1 MWRDLTMQQRSD
13 LMQMTGIF
21 DPVRLRQE
29 YDAYLIVTQDQ
40 DYQEE
45 PNEYK
50 KGGSIHIKHP
60 GRLTA
65 LKKRT
70 GKTEAELWSTGSK
83 AVRKMITFARNA
95 RKWKHQD
102 GGYLDDIIWDNM
114 GQWSHPG
121 QITGITGTKDGTDIT
136 MNGVADYLIGK
147 DNLGNVKFMKPGMD
161 YHFPGSSVVEY
172 PIKYQFGGLFKKKET
187 PNYLYTTY
195 GLNSQ
200 GDATFTGSYNNPIF
214 GYKPLSG
221 INQSIG
227 RGYSMPDYGAVAI
240 VSEPLYMNEQ
250 PSPRQMDLVD
260 LKNRQLFAES
270 RGNERAKSP
279 RGASGLYQIMPD
291 TAKWYADSTGNKG
304 SVWDPTY
311 NEQIRDWLM
320 ERLYNY
326 DWAKS
331 AKTDEERW
339 RRAYAGYNWGSGNM
353 SKAIS
358 KYGDDWYKHVPKET
372 RDYVTFIIDNVD
384 VGKHTTNEKYNEAKK
399 SNKYF
404 KQYGGLIKPFSYT
417 DIPVVR
423 YSNGGNL
430 FQEAGQ
436 IFKRPQDDLT
446 GRNILTNPILPPK
459 SYYEQFTVPEL
470 EPKKPQPLQ
479 PLEGTY
485 GNKYSELIPMSD
497 GTYVNNPINKG
508 LQQDWRTHALEFTP
522 FLAIGAGPAIG
533 STATWLASKPALY
546 NFGRMTL
553 GSEIGGRSV
562 DLASRAFTGN
572 TWGQNVGNV
581 VEDITGLNPNNT
593 MVGQFVTDAT
603 NPGNYFDLSRLWK
616 TGLATSP
623 LITRRNHVR
632 QTDAQTNNSG
642 SDFDIEEAR
651 NMIRSFEPDYTSSQ
665 SSGYR
670 TSQSEL
676 PRELLEDLDILMEQE
691 GLQNIHGTY
700 NRTDTPTITHILED
714 FQNNTDININPNILT
729 TQAKFP
735 RLTSRYRSFIGN
747 NQTIGNALSRLKYT
761 LNEYKG
767 LKPNLR
773 KGQIEDTGH
782 VLWGK
787 LHKPQ
792 DGKDITGLAYFHMS
806 PKRAVE
812 RAKTDMARIPIGSRF
827 ILDYAGATSHN
838 SYPLA
843 LHMMN
848 SYVSPNFNV
857 KPSKFFGLQR
867 MIPLNDMGFA
877 TDDVLKSTNR
887 NIIRLNKDRGLNLPQ
902 AYLKDGTMFVP
913 AVYAERMYGI
923 GGYLNDLIPYYG

>member
-1 MWRDLTMQQRSD
+1 MWKDLTMQQRSD
-13 LMQMTGIF
+13 LMQITGIF

-29 YDAYLIVTQDQ
+29 YDAYLIGIQSQ

-50 KGGSIHIKHP
+50 KGGSINIKHP

-70 GKTEAELWSTGSK
+70 GKTEAELWATGNK
-83 AVRKMITFARNA
+83 DYRRMITFARNS

-172 PIKYQFGGLFKKKET
+172 PLKYQFGGLFKKKET

-200 GDATFTGSYNNPIF
+200 GNATFTGSYNNPIF
-214 GYKPLSG
+214 GYRPSLG

-227 RGYSMPDYGAVAI
+227 RDYSMPDYGAVAI

-260 LKNRQLFAES
+260 LKNRQLFTES

-358 KYGDDWYKHVPKET
+358 KYGDDWYKHAPKET

-384 VGKHTTNEKYNEAKK
+384 VGKHTTNEKYNETKK

-404 KQYGGLIKPFSYT
+404 HQYGGLIKPFSYT

-423 YSNGGNL
+423 YNNGGNL
-430 FQEAGQ
+430 FQGNNSQIESNKQQFGTISVPEDEPYLNKAWRRFRGWMNEPLPTGGQRHMESIAYATPILGEAMMIDDVVNSAKRGNYREAAITGALALLPGSFGKSAKNTKSEIKRLANNSIDNISLAVYPYAQ
-436 IFKRPQDDLT
+436 TDKYKLFSEYPAVNIFKNEKPDLNVEQYADRHKNRIINNYGQDAYD
-446 GRNILTNPILPPK
+446 NIMFLQDINRQNEDNKKYAEFLKDYVQKNSKTNSEAEDNFKKYMDYSTKQEAFSFTEDGYPRIVVVNTDNVGMNPRTRGAVDKYGKEYASYILK
-459 SYYEQFTVPEL
+459 SHET
-470 EPKKPQPLQ
+470 
-479 PLEGTY
+479 
-485 GNKYSELIPMSD
+485 D
-497 GTYVNNPINKG
+497 
-508 LQQDWRTHALEFTP
+508 HALHIPSEKLNNSIYDFSSLNDEMKNYFT
-522 FLAIGAGPAIG
+522 
-533 STATWLASKPALY
+533 TK
-546 NFGRMTL
+546 
-553 GSEIGGRSV
+553 
-562 DLASRAFTGN
+562 
-572 TWGQNVGNV
+572 
-581 VEDITGLNPNNT
+581 NNT
-593 MVGQFVTDAT
+593 ELAARGSQLKD
-603 NPGNYFDLSRLWK
+603 YFNSDV
-616 TGLATSP
+616 
-623 LITRRNHVR
+623 ITENQLRY
-632 QTDAQTNNSG
+632 A
-642 SDFDIEEAR
+642 AR
-651 NMIRSFEPDYTSSQ
+651 HY
-665 SSGYR
+665 
-670 TSQSEL
+670 
-676 PRELLEDLDILMEQE
+676 
-691 GLQNIHGTY
+691 
-700 NRTDTPTITHILED
+700 
-714 FQNNTDININPNILT
+714 
-729 TQAKFP
+729 
-735 RLTSRYRSFIGN
+735 
-747 NQTIGNALSRLKYT
+747 
-761 LNEYKG
+761 
-767 LKPNLR
+767 
-773 KGQIEDTGH
+773 IEDTGTNNNMDAFFNGI
-782 VLWGK
+782 VDWK
-787 LHKPQ
+787 KMAEWITKNSSIIASPIIMSSFAEKQ
-792 DGKDITGLAYFHMS
+792 DSNGQKKS
-806 PKRAVE
+806 NRKR
-812 RAKTDMARIPIGSRF
+812 
-827 ILDYAGATSHN
+827 
-838 SYPLA
+838 
-843 LHMMN
+843 
-848 SYVSPNFNV
+848 
-857 KPSKFFGLQR
+857 
-867 MIPLNDMGFA
+867 
-877 TDDVLKSTNR
+877 
-887 NIIRLNKDRGLNLPQ
+887 
-902 AYLKDGTMFVP
+902 
-913 AVYAERMYGI
+913 
-923 GGYLNDLIPYYG
+923 